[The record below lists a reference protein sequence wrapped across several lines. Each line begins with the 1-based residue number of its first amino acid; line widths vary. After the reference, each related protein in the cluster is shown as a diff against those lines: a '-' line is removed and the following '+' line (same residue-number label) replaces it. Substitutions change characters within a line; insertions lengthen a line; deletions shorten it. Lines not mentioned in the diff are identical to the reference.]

1 MAKDLENDLEKAR
14 VRTEAVIQQC
24 KVALEDYHTAEERA
38 SEMLARI
45 WLLYDDIEV
54 QQVWPDHED
63 RILELQEEYV
73 RLGRSANNRLI
84 AKVKNFESIMKE
96 KVTSMKDSIGLIEE
110 TRQETEEDAEFL
122 DNITAE
128 MQRVADALEEI
139 RNTFQGETA

>member
-73 RLGRSANNRLI
+73 RLGRSANNRFI

>member
-24 KVALEDYHTAEERA
+24 KVALEDYHTAEEHA

-73 RLGRSANNRLI
+73 RLGGSANNRLI

-96 KVTSMKDSIGLIEE
+96 KVTSIKDSIGLIEE
-110 TRQETEEDAEFL
+110 TRQETEEDAEFFN
-122 DNITAE
+122 NITAE

-139 RNTFQGETA
+139 RNTFQRETA

>member
-24 KVALEDYHTAEERA
+24 KVALEDYHTAEERS

-45 WLLYDDIEV
+45 WLLYYDIDV

-73 RLGRSANNRLI
+73 RLGESANKRLI

-110 TRQETEEDAEFL
+110 IRQETEEDAEFFN
-122 DNITAE
+122 NITAE

-139 RNTFQGETA
+139 RNTFQRETA

>member
-45 WLLYDDIEV
+45 WLLYNDIEV

-73 RLGRSANNRLI
+73 RLGESANKRLI

-110 TRQETEEDAEFL
+110 IRQETEEDAEFFN
-122 DNITAE
+122 NITAE

-139 RNTFQGETA
+139 RNTFQRETA

>member
-45 WLLYDDIEV
+45 WLLYNDIEV

-73 RLGRSANNRLI
+73 RLGESANKRLI

-110 TRQETEEDAEFL
+110 IRQENEEDAEFL

-139 RNTFQGETA
+139 RNTFQRETA